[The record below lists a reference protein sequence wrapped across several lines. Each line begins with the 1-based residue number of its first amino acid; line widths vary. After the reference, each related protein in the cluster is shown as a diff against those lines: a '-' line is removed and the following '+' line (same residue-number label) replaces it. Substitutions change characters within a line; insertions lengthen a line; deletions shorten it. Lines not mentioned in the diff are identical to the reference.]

1 MDRDIILER
10 LSQDLMGPFEEL
22 EELKD
27 ARPSDVYLTGILWPK
42 QSVMSGEEDDR
53 LATAGVGEDTEGPV
67 PDEEQVPPTNQMR
80 PSVAGLSFAV
90 KALNSDE
97 PTITISVTFGTYVKT
112 DILRD
117 AADPSR
123 GKIVVW
129 KRRHHHIRVGPI
141 ICPHDS
147 LSLPLAA
154 SSETD
159 IPVAALTDAEAPEG
173 VRIHIRSVQWDEN
186 RLITVT
192 LVNDSLP
199 DPEEGRVG
207 REQAT
212 LFQTALRVET
222 SEGTTFVARPSRRAV
237 VDNEDKSLA
246 LLYRKARE
254 FAVGHTCSAEWDAP
268 EDSLIPSWIG
278 TTWLPTAVVP
288 TVSSAGH
295 DVFKHLLSGEKPILS
310 LEWLIEANREQLV
323 DGLKE
328 FINAYEDWI
337 DLKAATIDSLPAEM
351 QDVATKN
358 LYECRTAAE
367 RMLDGVRLVGGDE
380 RTWQSL
386 RLAFIAMRLQY
397 AWSRG
402 KSSQGHFIW
411 RPFQLGFI
419 LLTIPSIA
427 VRHNAERGIMD
438 LLWFPTGGGKT
449 EAYLALVA
457 FTAFYRRLLGRDDEA
472 GVAAIMRY
480 TLRLLTTQQFARAAA
495 VILACEAIRRGCVQG
510 VLEGINL
517 GQSPFSIGLWAGND
531 ATPNR
536 YDDACKSLQGSMDV
550 SSPKQ
555 LSVCPACGE
564 SLQWETNDHHRA
576 IFVRCVNN
584 LCMLHDEEVPLPV
597 WTVDDDIYRERPTLL
612 IGTVDKF
619 AQIVRKK
626 EVNRLFAVNSGS
638 PPDLVIQDEL
648 HLISGPLGTVA
659 GLYEVAI
666 DRMFSRDGR
675 RPKIIGSTA
684 TIRRASEQ
692 VRALFNRDLRQFPPP
707 GIDSG
712 DSGFAV
718 SETVTPRAPGRRYA
732 AVTTAGR
739 SAKFTLQAVSA
750 SLLQSAGSLSDFTSR
765 DHYGTLV
772 SYFNSLR
779 ELGGALVLMQDDV
792 TDSIRMFAERRS
804 EKPRGLEN
812 LQELTSRR
820 TQAEIREML
829 DMLEVPADQPGT
841 VDAVLATNMLSVG
854 VDIPRLGLMVV
865 NGQPKGISEYI
876 QATSRVGRGR
886 VPGLVVTI
894 LNNAKARDRSH
905 FETFRTWHTTLYR
918 DVEAT
923 SVTPFASRARDRALH
938 AVLVALCRHIVPG
951 MLDSPRIDVSNEPAI
966 RQIIDEI
973 TARAKDVDET
983 ENDVQAELLRL
994 LEVWKARDPEQYWND
1009 YAPRKSLLQSAEQ
1022 AAAKRT
1028 MGWSEG
1034 AAWPTLNNMRNV
1046 EPATP
1051 FRLVP
1056 ALRNPKK
1063 ETEGDRHGK

>member
-22 EELKD
+22 EELQD

-53 LATAGVGEDTEGPV
+53 LAAAGAGEDTEGPD
-67 PDEEQVPPTNQMR
+67 PEEEQVPPANQMR

-90 KALNSDE
+90 NAGPPHV
-97 PTITISVTFGTYVKT
+97 PTISITVTFGTYVKT
-112 DILRD
+112 DVACDPAD
-117 AADPSR
+117 ASR
-123 GKIVVW
+123 GKTAIW
-129 KRRHHHIRVGPI
+129 KRRHHHIRIGPI
-141 ICPHDS
+141 ICPHEP
-147 LSLPLAA
+147 LSFPLAA
-154 SSETD
+154 SSETG
-159 IPVAALTDAEAPEG
+159 IPISALTDADIPEG
-173 VRIHIRSVQWDEN
+173 VRVHIRSVPWDEN
-186 RLITVT
+186 RLVTVT

-199 DPEEGRVG
+199 DSAEGRAG
-207 REQAT
+207 RERST
-212 LFQTALRVET
+212 LFQTAIRVET
-222 SEGTTFVARPSRRAV
+222 AEGTIFVARPSRRAV
-237 VDNEDKSLA
+237 IDDEDKSLA
-246 LLYRKARE
+246 LLYRNARE
-254 FAVGHTCSAEWDAP
+254 FAAGHTCSAEWDEP
-268 EDSLIPSWIG
+268 EDGSVPSWVG
-278 TTWLPTAVVP
+278 STWIPTAVVP
-288 TVSSAGH
+288 AVSSAGH
-295 DVFKHLLSGEKPILS
+295 EVFASLLSGENPLLS
-310 LEWLIEANREQLV
+310 LEWLIAANREQLV
-323 DGLKE
+323 QGLKGFVE
-328 FINAYEDWI
+328 AYGNWI
-337 DLKAATIDSLPAEM
+337 DLKSATVHMLPTDM
-351 QDVATKN
+351 RNVANDN
-358 LYECRTAAE
+358 LRQCRE
-367 RMLDGVRLVGGDE
+367 VKGRMLAGASLVGSDE
-380 RTWQSL
+380 RTWQAL
-386 RLAFIAMRLQY
+386 KLAFIAMRLQY
-397 AWSRG
+397 TWGRG
-402 KSSQGHFIW
+402 KPSQGRFTW

-419 LLTIPSIA
+419 LLSIPSIA
-427 VRHNAERGIMD
+427 SREEPERAVMD

-449 EAYLALVA
+449 EAYLGLVA
-457 FTAFYRRLLGRDDEA
+457 FTAFHRRLLGGDDEA
-472 GVAAIMRY
+472 GVAAVMRY

-495 VILACEAIRRGCVQG
+495 VILACETIRRGRVSD
-510 VLEGINL
+510 VPEGLNL
-517 GQSPFSIGLWAGND
+517 GQAPFSIGLWAGD
-531 ATPNR
+531 AATPNR
-536 YDDACKSLQGSMDV
+536 YDDARKSLQGSMEV

-555 LSVCPACGE
+555 LAVCPACGTV
-564 SLQWETNDHHRA
+564 LRWEADDNRKA
-576 IFVRCVNN
+576 ILARCVNDS
-584 LCMLHDEEVPLPV
+584 CILHDDSHLPV

-612 IGTVDKF
+612 IGTIDKF

-626 EVNRLFAVNSGS
+626 EINRLFAVNSGS

-666 DRMFSRDGR
+666 DLMFSRENR

-692 VRALFNRDLRQFPPP
+692 VRALFNRDLCQFPPP
-707 GIDSG
+707 GIDSD

-718 SETVTPRAPGRRYA
+718 AEPVTQRAPGRRYA

-750 SLLQSAGSLSDFTSR
+750 SLLQSAGSLSDSTSR

-792 TDSIRMFAERRS
+792 TDSVKMLAERRG
-804 EKPRGLEN
+804 ENPRGLEN

-829 DMLEVPADQPGT
+829 DMLDVPADQPGT

-876 QATSRVGRGR
+876 QATSRVGRGS
-886 VPGLVVTI
+886 VPGLVVAV

-938 AVLVALCRHIVPG
+938 AVLVALCRYMVPG
-951 MLDSPRIDVSNEPAI
+951 MLDSPRIDATNEAAVSRI
-966 RQIIDEI
+966 VDEI
-973 TARAKDVDET
+973 TARARDVDET
-983 ENDVQAELLRL
+983 ETDVKAELLRL
-994 LEVWKARDPEQYWND
+994 VGVWKAREPEQYWND
-1009 YAPRKSLLQSAEQ
+1009 YAPRKSLLQSAER

-1056 ALRNPKK
+1056 ALRNPNKGAQ
-1063 ETEGDRHGK
+1063 EDGHGK